1 MTTVCEILRVML
13 IILAIAIIIRSE
25 VETWPLRCAL
35 YEKIFNNKTKTE
47 KRLRVLI
54 ITKSLWNIQALFVA
68 LQNKYKDHKCV
79 YFTQD
84 RFDKWILFENDENW
98 TLISYYSKLIR
109 QNEINYNEYDK
120 IIFDINLP
128 EDFIKEVTNK
138 VKDRSTIRVCD
149 LKTAINKVGGY

>member
-1 MTTVCEILRVML
+1 MFNFLFE
-13 IILAIAIIIRSE
+13 LALNLVIALFGAFVAAFVASNIMSVFE
-25 VETWPLRCAL
+25 L
-35 YEKIFNNKTKTE
+35 
-47 KRLRVLI
+47 KRPPKVLI
-54 ITKSLWNIQALFVA
+54 ISKSLWNIQALFVA

-84 RFDKWILFENDENW
+84 RFDKWILFEDDENW
-98 TLISYYSKLIR
+98 TIISYYSKLIR
-109 QNEINYNEYDK
+109 QNEIDYNEYDK
-120 IIFDINLP
+120 IVFDINLP

>member
-1 MTTVCEILRVML
+1 MFDFLFELALNLVIALFGAFVAAFVASN
-13 IILAIAIIIRSE
+13 IISLFELER
-25 VETWPLRCAL
+25 PP
-35 YEKIFNNKTKTE
+35 K
-47 KRLRVLI
+47 VLI
-54 ITKSLWNIQALFVA
+54 ISKSLWNIQALFVA

-84 RFDKWILFENDENW
+84 RFDKWILFEDDENW
-98 TLISYYSKLIR
+98 TIVSYYSKSIR

-120 IIFDINLP
+120 IVFDINLP

>member
-1 MTTVCEILRVML
+1 ML
-13 IILAIAIIIRSE
+13 DFLFELALNLVIALFGAFVAAFVASNIISVFELER
-25 VETWPLRCAL
+25 PP
-35 YEKIFNNKTKTE
+35 K
-47 KRLRVLI
+47 VLI
-54 ITKSLWNIQALFVA
+54 ISKSLWNIQALFVA
-68 LQNKYKDHKCV
+68 LQNKYKDHRCV

-84 RFDKWILFENDENW
+84 RFDKWILFEDDENW
-98 TLISYYSKLIR
+98 TIISYYSKLIR

-138 VKDRSTIRVCD
+138 VKDRSIIRVCD

>member
-1 MTTVCEILRVML
+1 MFDFLFESALNLVIALFGAFVASNIVRVL
-13 IILAIAIIIRSE
+13 DYLHSKFESE
-25 VETWPLRCAL
+25 RPP
-35 YEKIFNNKTKTE
+35 K
-47 KRLRVLI
+47 VLI
-54 ITKSLWNIQALFVA
+54 ISRSLWNIQALFVA
-68 LQNKYKDHKCV
+68 LQNKYKDHRCV

-84 RFDKWILFENDENW
+84 RFDKWILFEDDENW
-98 TLISYYSKLIR
+98 TIISYYSKLIR
-109 QNEINYNEYDK
+109 QNEIDYNEYDK

>member
-1 MTTVCEILRVML
+1 MFDFLFELALNLVIALFGAFVAAFVASN
-13 IILAIAIIIRSE
+13 IISLFELER
-25 VETWPLRCAL
+25 PP
-35 YEKIFNNKTKTE
+35 K
-47 KRLRVLI
+47 VLI
-54 ITKSLWNIQALFVA
+54 ISKSLWNIQALFVA

-84 RFDKWILFENDENW
+84 RFDKWILFEDDENW
-98 TLISYYSKLIR
+98 TIVSYYSKSIR

-120 IIFDINLP
+120 IVFDINLP

-138 VKDRSTIRVCD
+138 AKDRSTIRVCD